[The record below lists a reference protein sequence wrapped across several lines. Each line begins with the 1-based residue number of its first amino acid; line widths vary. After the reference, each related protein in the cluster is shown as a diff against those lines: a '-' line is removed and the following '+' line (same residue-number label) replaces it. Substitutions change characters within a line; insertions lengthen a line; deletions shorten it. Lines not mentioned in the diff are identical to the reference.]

1 MSSNHWRQE
10 PGRERPTSRS
20 CQRQSILACGFLS
33 KRGRAAARDT
43 SDASATLAESDAGA
57 RCACWLAPISPV
69 ETLGFAKINSNSSAR
84 LDKEG
89 LPFRTPLSHLQ
100 PLPSISAFGATQ
112 QPYHGFLP
120 PSVPRAARGGAVAGG
135 ARRRAKQHELAV
147 LRLSIGRHVHRMLLS
162 LGRSVRDG
170 NRRGILRRRK
180 FHLVRLQPL
189 QLLQWVL
196 QGRDVRH
203 NSQRPKQLLLLER
216 HMVRR

>member
-1 MSSNHWRQE
+1 M
-10 PGRERPTSRS
+10 
-20 CQRQSILACGFLS
+20 
-33 KRGRAAARDT
+33 RGLGARVL
-43 SDASATLAESDAGA
+43 ASADDQPKNA
-57 RCACWLAPISPV
+57 RICQY
-69 ETLGFAKINSNSSAR
+69 NSNSSAR
-84 LDKEG
+84 LDKKG
-89 LPFRTPLSHLQ
+89 LPFRTPFSHLQ
-100 PLPSISAFGATQ
+100 PLPRVSAFGATQ
-112 QPYHGFLP
+112 QQYHGFLP

-135 ARRRAKQHELAV
+135 ARLRAKQHELAV
-147 LRLSIGRHVHRMLLS
+147 LRLSIGRHVQRMLLS